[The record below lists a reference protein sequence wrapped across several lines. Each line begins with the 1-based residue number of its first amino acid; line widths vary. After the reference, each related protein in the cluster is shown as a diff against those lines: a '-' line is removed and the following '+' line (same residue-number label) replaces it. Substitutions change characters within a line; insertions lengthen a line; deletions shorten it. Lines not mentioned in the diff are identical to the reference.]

1 MDEALPRLRDLRAF
15 DAALRLGSVS
25 AAAAALGLTQPA
37 ASDAIRRL
45 EARLSVRLL
54 ERGPRGVSPTAAG
67 DAFAPRARR
76 ALDRLASLAG
86 DRAGRLTDPA
96 LRAHAAIA
104 EHGSLRA
111 AARATGIG
119 AAALHRAARLFER
132 AVGGG
137 LYRRG
142 PDGLT
147 PTPAGRE
154 AARLLSLAASD
165 LTQGIAEA
173 KPSAERLVLGALPLA
188 PRRPLAQLVGRA
200 AAAGGPALSIVEGDY
215 GTLAGRLRSGRV
227 DALFG
232 ALRAPPP
239 FEDLVEQPLAADP
252 FAVALAAG
260 HPLAS
265 GATAAALAALG
276 WVVPAA
282 DMPRRRVV
290 EALFAT
296 LPGRPCV
303 VLETS
308 SLEMTVAAV
317 REAGCAAL
325 LSAAQIAAQPGLAAL
340 SWPLPR
346 GAERVVGLTLRA
358 DWRPTPGQARALA
371 WLAEAFG

>member
-276 WVVPAA
+276 RGLGSVPTFGKDVVCHRQNSSPPSRAASASAFTRPWKRKPPRSNTTAVTPAA
-282 DMPRRRVV
+282 LARSASV
-290 EALFAT
+290 
-296 LPGRPCV
+296 RP
-303 VLETS
+303 TAAAAA
-308 SLEMTVAAV
+308 TVAPVPSNAFS
-317 REAGCAAL
+317 RLEAAATVWPR
-325 LSAAQIAAQPGLAAL
+325 LSSITWA
-340 SWPLPR
+340 
-346 GAERVVGLTLRA
+346 
-358 DWRPTPGQARALA
+358 
-371 WLAEAFG
+371 